1 LQHPEK
7 EEIMDFALDEEHKML
22 QTTVRDF
29 ANEKLA
35 PVADEL
41 DRKQEFAWDN
51 FKMMADMG
59 LFGLTI
65 PPEYGGSGGDELSV
79 AIAGEEIARACASTS
94 DIFDVQLCLCTAP
107 IAHVG
112 TEEQK
117 QRFIPSLVKGEKVG
131 AHAITESEAG
141 SDVST
146 IQMTARKDGD
156 SYILNGTKIFITNGD
171 VCDVVMIF
179 AQIPELAPRG
189 MTAFLVEAGTPGY
202 SKGKKYDKLGMR
214 AATNA
219 DQVFEDC
226 RIPAEN
232 RLGEEG
238 RGMRIFLDLIDHG
251 RIGIA
256 AQALGIAQAALNKSA
271 EYAGQRQQFGAAIS
285 SYQAIGYR
293 LADIST
299 EVEAARLLLHKAAW
313 LADQGQP
320 FRTEAA
326 MAKVYASELAMRATT
341 LGIQVFGGYGYMMD
355 SPMQR
360 YFRDAKL
367 TEIYEGTSEVQRMV
381 ISIPLF
387 RQP

>member
-1 LQHPEK
+1 
-7 EEIMDFALDEEHKML
+7 MDFSLSEEHKML

-51 FKMMADMG
+51 FKMMAEMG
-59 LFGLTI
+59 LLGLGI

-79 AIAGEEIARACASTS
+79 AIAVEELSRACAATA
-94 DIFDVQLCLCTAP
+94 DILDAHLCLCAAP
-107 IAHVG
+107 IYRFG

-117 QRFIPSLVKGEKVG
+117 QKFLPALVKGEKVG
-131 AHAITESEAG
+131 AMAITESEAG
-141 SDVST
+141 SDVSSV
-146 IQMTARKDGD
+146 QMTAARDGD
-156 SYILNGTKIFITNGD
+156 DYILNGTKIFITNGD
-171 VCDVVMIF
+171 VCDVVLAF
-179 AQIPELAPRG
+179 ANVPELGERG
-189 MTAFLVEAGTPGY
+189 MTAFLVEAEMPGY

-219 DQVFEDC
+219 DQVLEDC
-226 RIPAEN
+226 CVPAAN
-232 RLGEEG
+232 RLGDEG
-238 RGMRIFLDLIDHG
+238 RGMRIFLELIDHG

-256 AQALGIAQAALNKSA
+256 AQAIGITRAILERAV
-271 EYAGQRQQFGAAIS
+271 EYAKNRKQFGAPIA
-285 SYQAIGYR
+285 SYQAISWR
-293 LADIST
+293 LADMYT
-299 EVEAARLLLHKAAW
+299 ELEAARLLTYQTAW
-313 LADQGQP
+313 LADNEQP
-320 FRTEAA
+320 FRTQAA
-326 MAKVYASELAMRATT
+326 MAKLYATELAMRAST

-381 ISIPLF
+381 ISASLF
-387 RQP
+387 R